1 MTALQRMM
9 EAVSEAIEN
18 ALGASLSDMLIQISA
33 TLILV
38 LIIRHYFWDNVKD
51 FIRKRKELMEEEFS
65 SAKKANEEAK
75 ILQQKTDEEYKELK
89 LKSKD
94 LINKA
99 VKRGEE
105 EHEIIV
111 SKAKKEAQDLLTQAE
126 LQIELEK
133 KKARSSIQKEA
144 VDLATMMASKIIEKE
159 IDELEYQDLVTK
171 NIESSENV

>member
-18 ALGASLSDMLIQISA
+18 ALGASLSDMLIQIGA

-38 LIIRHYFWDNVKD
+38 LIVRHYFWDNVKD
-51 FIRKRKELMEEEFS
+51 FIKKRKELMEEEFS
-65 SAKKANEEAK
+65 SAKKANEEAQ
-75 ILQQKTDEEYKELK
+75 ILQQKTDKEYQELK
-89 LKSKD
+89 LKSKTF
-94 LINKA
+94 INKA
-99 VKRGEE
+99 IERGEE

-111 SKAKKEAQDLLTQAE
+111 TKAKKEAQELLTQAQ

-144 VDLATMMASKIIEKE
+144 VDIATMMASKIIEKE
-159 IDELEYQDLVTK
+159 IDEKEYQDLVI
-171 NIESSENV
+171 NHIESSENV